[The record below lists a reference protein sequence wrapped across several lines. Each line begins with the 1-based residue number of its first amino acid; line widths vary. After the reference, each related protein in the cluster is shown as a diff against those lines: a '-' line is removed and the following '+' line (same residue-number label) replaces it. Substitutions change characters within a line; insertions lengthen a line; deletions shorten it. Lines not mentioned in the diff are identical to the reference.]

1 VDSGGAPFLRLDT
14 WLWHARLAKT
24 KAACATRLEAGGFRL
39 NRQPVTK
46 AHARLRVG
54 DVLTFAWQGEVRVW
68 RVLALGERRGPRGA
82 RRSPL
87 SVGRAPYTP
96 FGVVYGQEPSRVEV
110 CKCCTTRPR
119 NPPASP

>member
-1 VDSGGAPFLRLDT
+1 MDPGAAPFLRLDT

-24 KAACATRLEAGGFRL
+24 KSACARLVEAGSFRL

-68 RVLALGERRGPRGA
+68 RVLDLGERRGPASEA
-82 RRSPL
+82 RAL
-87 SVGRAPYTP
+87 Y
-96 FGVVYGQEPSRVEV
+96 EEV
-110 CKCCTTRPR
+110 
-119 NPPASP
+119 SE